1 MKTSNKKYHYYG
13 NCTNIANQGKTT
25 YPILN
30 AGGCEKLNPP
40 PGGPDCGAMEVF
52 AGGPGDGAPPA
63 PKVNTPAEALF
74 VAPNALAPPN

>member
-1 MKTSNKKYHYYG
+1 MKVF
-13 NCTNIANQGKTT
+13 AD
-25 YPILN
+25 PILN